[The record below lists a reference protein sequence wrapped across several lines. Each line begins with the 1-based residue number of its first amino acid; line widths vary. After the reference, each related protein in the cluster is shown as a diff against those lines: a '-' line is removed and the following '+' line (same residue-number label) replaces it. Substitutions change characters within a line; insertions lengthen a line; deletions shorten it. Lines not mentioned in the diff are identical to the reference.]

1 MTGKDSSFATLSV
14 RVVPRSPREGIAGYE
29 GGVVRIRLNAPP
41 VEGRA
46 NAALVRFLAA
56 ALGVPRGCVSIR
68 SGESGRNKIV
78 RIAGIT
84 LSEVLEALG
93 LGVPAE

>member
-1 MTGKDSSFATLSV
+1 VTGKDVPSATLSV

-46 NAALVRFLAA
+46 NAALVRFLAG
-56 ALGVPRGCVSIR
+56 ALGIPRGRVSIR

-78 RIAGIT
+78 RIAGAT

-93 LGVPAE
+93 LGAPAE